1 MTNVKRLSSRS
12 SLSINVLGFLGPF
25 DTPTPNGHYY
35 IIYTLPFN
43 RQWHIWSLNYRPCDY
58 VPYVPLL
65 LLLLLLTNE
74 GHLVFYQFELFKL
87 QFGAS
92 SSSSSSSFI
101 FYLLLNRTRCAIA
114 TDFYDPS
121 PPPTQGFVLLFQLN
135 WKSKEEEDKNC
146 PCPAYQKGVQS
157 PSRKSAN
164 CFDDF

>member
-1 MTNVKRLSSRS
+1 MSRVIGCKIIKSTFYYHSLSRCLCLPLHTTSSPLNLHSLYWNDMTNVKRLSSRS

-65 LLLLLLTNE
+65 LLTNE

-92 SSSSSSSFI
+92 FI
-101 FYLLLNRTRCAIA
+101 QFLRLRLLLLYFICYWTE
-114 TDFYDPS
+114 
-121 PPPTQGFVLLFQLN
+121 Q
-135 WKSKEEEDKNC
+135 
-146 PCPAYQKGVQS
+146 GVQ
-157 PSRKSAN
+157 
-164 CFDDF
+164 